1 MEGTTELSGP
11 MQNKEF
17 KRKNEYEKL
26 QIIIYCT
33 YLIFFIYLKK
43 NKIGINN
50 YFEQK
55 ISVCK
60 IK

>member
-33 YLIFFIYLKK
+33 YLIFSFI
-43 NKIGINN
+43 
-50 YFEQK
+50 
-55 ISVCK
+55 
-60 IK
+60 